1 MGQTRSSSSSGTAST
16 RAPARGGG
24 NPGALIILG
33 VLLLG
38 FALLIVTLQTQTNEA
53 YINGT
58 QQTDEV
64 MQAQWTIWL
73 QIPKLAFGDA
83 VPGPAITTENING
96 IIVGQGIELVYVSI
110 VSGIG
115 IAMATTR
122 KMGRVVGAIA
132 LVGLILI
139 SIFDFYTDLVYG
151 NVSPFAHFIF
161 AVFCT
166 FVIGFFPPWGL
177 SLIEHGF
184 KRI

>member
-1 MGQTRSSSSSGTAST
+1 MASRSSSSSGTAST

-96 IIVGQGIELVYVSI
+96 IIVGQGIELVYISI
-110 VSGIG
+110 VTSMG

-122 KMGRVVGAIA
+122 KLGRIMGAIA
-132 LVGLILI
+132 IVGLIAI
-139 SIFDFYTDLVYG
+139 SLFDFYTDLVYG
-151 NVSPFAHFIF
+151 NVSPMAHFIF

-166 FVIGFFPPWGL
+166 FVIGFFPAWGL